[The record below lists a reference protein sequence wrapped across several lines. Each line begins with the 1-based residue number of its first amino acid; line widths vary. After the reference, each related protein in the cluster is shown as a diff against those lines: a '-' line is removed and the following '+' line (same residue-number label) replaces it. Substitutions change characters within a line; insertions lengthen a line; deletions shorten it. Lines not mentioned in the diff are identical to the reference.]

1 MIEKGVFMGEFKFEQ
16 KTYDID
22 SNGFLVD
29 VNNWDR
35 NFAIGMAEKMNMPRG
50 LTKEHWDVVQFIRD
64 TYKQTGRCPTVYE
77 TCRMIGLRRQEL
89 KLLFPDG
96 YLRGACKLAGIT
108 YREGYLGQA
117 QLPLTA
123 DDLNLISAN
132 KSYAVDVRGFLVDP
146 SEWDEYY
153 AAYRAYDMKIP
164 GGKLTEDHWRV
175 IRFLRDSF
183 MKNGDIPTVYDT
195 CHANQITLDELER
208 LFPDGY
214 HRGAVKI
221 AGLRIR

>member
-1 MIEKGVFMGEFKFEQ
+1 MSEFKFEQ
-16 KTYDID
+16 KIYDID
-22 SNGFLVD
+22 SSCFLVD
-29 VNNWDR
+29 VNSWDR
-35 NFAIGMAEKMNMPRG
+35 NFAIGMAEKMNMPHG
-50 LTKEHWDVVQFIRD
+50 LTTEHWDVIQFIRD
-64 TYKQTGRCPTVYE
+64 TYDQTGRCPTVYE
-77 TCRMIGLRRQEL
+77 TCRMKGLRRQEL

-108 YREGYLGQA
+108 YREGYLGQTK
-117 QLPLTA
+117 LPLTA

-146 SEWDEYY
+146 SEWDEYF

-164 GGKLTEDHWRV
+164 GGKLTEDHWQV

-183 MKNGDIPTVYDT
+183 MKNGNIPTVYDT
-195 CHANQITLDELER
+195 CHANQITLDELEI

>member
-1 MIEKGVFMGEFKFEQ
+1 MVAFKYGQ
-16 KTYDID
+16 KDYEID
-22 SNGFLVD
+22 SNDFLID
-29 VNNWDR
+29 ANAWDK
-35 NFAIGMAEKMNMPRG
+35 NFAHGMAEKLKMAGG
-50 LTKEHWDVVQFIRD
+50 LTFEHWDVLMFIRD
-64 TYKQTGRCPTVYE
+64 TYEQTGRCPNVYE
-77 TCRMIGLRRQEL
+77 TCRMKGLQRLEL

-108 YREGYLGQA
+108 YREGYLGQT
-117 QLPLTA
+117 QMPLTA
-123 DDLNLISAN
+123 DDLNYVSAN
-132 KSYAVDVRGFLVDP
+132 KKYSVDVRGFLVFP

-164 GGKLTEDHWRV
+164 GGKLTDKHWK
-175 IRFLRDSF
+175 IIHYLRDSYL
-183 MKNGDIPTVYDT
+183 NSGILPTVYET
-195 CHANQITLDELER
+195 CHANDITLDELEI

>member
-1 MIEKGVFMGEFKFEQ
+1 MSEFKFEQ
-16 KTYDID
+16 KTYEID
-22 SNGFLVD
+22 SGGFLVD
-29 VNNWDR
+29 VNSWDKG
-35 NFAIGMAEKMNMPRG
+35 FAVGMAETMNMPQG
-50 LTKEHWDVVQFIRD
+50 LTTEHWDVIQFIRA
-64 TYKQTGRCPTVYE
+64 TYDRSGRCPTVYE
-77 TCRMIGLRRQEL
+77 TCRMRGLRRREL

-108 YREGYLGQA
+108 YREGYLGQTHM
-117 QLPLTA
+117 PLTA
-123 DDLNLISAN
+123 DDLNLITAN

-164 GGKLTEDHWRV
+164 GGKLTEDHWQV

-183 MKNGDIPTVYDT
+183 MKTGNIPTVYDT
-195 CHANQITLDELER
+195 CHANQITLDELET